1 MLILATDKRK
11 PSTELHSDSRIRRV
25 SNFRRKDRI
34 LPSTKPKGKWHLKTN
49 RVFCLLLAESQV
61 HKLKGQDSK
70 SVKSRRSNCRRSVSS
85 QVVDNTKKNTW
96 LLWGPSFSHKTL
108 GKINAHENTDTVH
121 KTYQNLSDYLVLKGD
136 LNLSFLPLY
145 KYFTAILLATVN
157 DAISRQRAKYHRSGW
172 SWDVA

>member
-85 QVVDNTKKNTW
+85 QVVDNTKKTPDFF
-96 LLWGPSFSHKTL
+96 G
-108 GKINAHENTDTVH
+108 D
-121 KTYQNLSDYLVLKGD
+121 LVLAIK
-136 LNLSFLPLY
+136 PLE
-145 KYFTAILLATVN
+145 KSMHMKIQIRCTKHIRTC
-157 DAISRQRAKYHRSGW
+157 QTT
-172 SWDVA
+172 

>member
-25 SNFRRKDRI
+25 SNFRGKDRI

-85 QVVDNTKKNTW
+85 QVVDNTKKKPDFF
-96 LLWGPSFSHKTL
+96 G
-108 GKINAHENTDTVH
+108 D
-121 KTYQNLSDYLVLKGD
+121 LVLAIK
-136 LNLSFLPLY
+136 PLE
-145 KYFTAILLATVN
+145 KSMHMKIQIRCTKHIRTC
-157 DAISRQRAKYHRSGW
+157 QTT
-172 SWDVA
+172 